1 MTVAVT
7 TPQAPLAAGRAFA
20 SAAALVNRSR
30 TASVGAALLLLLALA
45 GVIVPAVS
53 PYDSFV
59 PAPQTIF
66 QPPDGAHWFG
76 TDINGMDVFTRVFY
90 GARYSFVVAI
100 PTVALA
106 MLLGAPAGLYA
117 GYRGGLVDE
126 LLTRF
131 TDTLRI
137 FPGIILALAIVAAL
151 GPSLLNVIL
160 TLGVLDAAIFARL
173 VRAETIALRRG
184 GIVESAI
191 AAGNPCWRV
200 MWLHVFPNV
209 QQGMIAQMSVRAAWA
224 VRVSATL
231 AFLGIGVQA
240 PTPEWGLMIRQGGE
254 YMLSG
259 QWWVGLF
266 PGLALL
272 VMVLGLNFLGD
283 GLQDILDPRRR
294 AHHD

>member
-1 MTVAVT
+1 MAVT
-7 TPQAPLAAGRAFA
+7 DSLVLSHGASGSLVGRV
-20 SAAALVNRSR
+20 AALANCSR
-30 TASVGAALLLLLALA
+30 IATVGGAILALIA
-45 GVIVPAVS
+45 ATSLILPHLS
-53 PYDSFV
+53 PYDAFA
-59 PAPQTIF
+59 PAPTEVF
-66 QPPDGAHWFG
+66 QPPSAAHWFG

-90 GARYSFVVAI
+90 GARYSFLVAI
-100 PTVALA
+100 PTVLLA

-126 LLTRF
+126 VLMRL

-151 GPSLLNVIL
+151 GPSLLNIIL
-160 TLGVLDAAIFARL
+160 TLGILDAAIFARL
-173 VRAETIALRRG
+173 VRAETIALRKG

-191 AAGNPCWRV
+191 AAGNPAWRV
-200 MWLHVFPNV
+200 MWVHVFPNV
-209 QQGMIAQMSVRAAWA
+209 QQGLIAQTSVRAAWA

-231 AFLGIGVQA
+231 AFFGIGVQP

-259 QWWVGLF
+259 QWWAGLF

-272 VMVLGLNFLGD
+272 LMVLGLNFLGD

-294 AHHD
+294 SREG

>member
-1 MTVAVT
+1 MTVAT
-7 TPQAPLAAGRAFA
+7 GPQQAAVSPGTSFDRF
-20 SAAALVNRSR
+20 
-30 TASVGAALLLLLALA
+30 LALA
-45 GVIVPAVS
+45 TRSRIATVGSVVLIALALLSGLLPALS
-53 PYDSFV
+53 PYDPFV
-59 PAPQTIF
+59 PAPLEIF
-66 QPPDGAHWFG
+66 QAPSARHWFG
-76 TDINGMDVFTRVFY
+76 TDINGMDVFTRVLY
-90 GARYSFVVAI
+90 GARYSFAI
-100 PTVALA
+100 AVPTVVIAI
-106 MLLGAPAGLYA
+106 LLGVPAGLYA
-117 GYRGGLVDE
+117 GYRGGWADE

-160 TLGVLDAAIFARL
+160 TLAVLDAAIFARL
-173 VRAETIALRRG
+173 VRAETIALRRS

-191 AAGNPCWRV
+191 AAGNPHWRV
-200 MWLHVFPNV
+200 MWCHVFPNV
-209 QQGMIAQMSVRAAWA
+209 QQGMIAQISVRAAWA

-231 AFLGIGVQA
+231 AFLGIGVQP

-272 VMVLGLNFLGD
+272 LMVLGLNFLGD

-294 AHHD
+294 AHAD

>member
-1 MTVAVT
+1 MALASTTQDAAVARG
-7 TPQAPLAAGRAFA
+7 ALLAR
-20 SAAALVNRSR
+20 AAALANRSR
-30 TASVGAALLLLLALA
+30 IATVGAAILTLLALA
-45 GVIVPAVS
+45 SLIFPPLS
-53 PYDSFV
+53 PYDPFTPSPLEIFK
-59 PAPQTIF
+59 AP
-66 QPPDGAHWFG
+66 GAGHWFG
-76 TDINGMDVFTRVFY
+76 TDITGMDVFTRVAY
-90 GARYSFVVAI
+90 GARYSFMVAI

-117 GYRGGLVDE
+117 GYRGGLIDE

-160 TLGVLDAAIFARL
+160 TLAILDSAIFARL
-173 VRAETIALRRG
+173 VRAETIALRKS

-191 AAGNPCWRV
+191 AAGNPGWRV

-231 AFLGIGVQA
+231 AFLGIGVQP

-254 YMLSG
+254 YMLTG

-272 VMVLGLNFLGD
+272 LMVLGLNFVGD

-294 AHHD
+294 AHND

>member
-1 MTVAVT
+1 MTIVASSPQISVT
-7 TPQAPLAAGRAFA
+7 TGKP
-20 SAAALVNRSR
+20 SARVIALFNRSR
-30 TASVGAALLLLLALA
+30 IAGIGGATLLLLALSSLLISA
-45 GVIVPAVS
+45 LS
-53 PYDSFV
+53 PYDPLTPS
-59 PAPQTIF
+59 PLEIF
-66 QPPDGAHWFG
+66 QAPNSRHWFG
-76 TDINGMDVFTRVFY
+76 TDINGMDVFTRVLY
-90 GARYSFVVAI
+90 GARYSFVIAV
-100 PTVALA
+100 PTVIIAV
-106 MLLGAPAGLYA
+106 LLGAPIGLYA
-117 GYRGGLVDE
+117 GYRGGLIDE

-151 GPSLLNVIL
+151 GPSIVNVIL
-160 TLGVLDAAIFARL
+160 TLATLDAAIFARL
-173 VRAETIALRRG
+173 VRAETIAVRRS

-191 AAGNPCWRV
+191 AVGNPDWRV

-209 QQGMIAQMSVRAAWA
+209 QQGMIAQTSVRAAWA

-231 AFLGIGVQA
+231 AFLGIGVQP

-272 VMVLGLNFLGD
+272 AMILGLNFVGD
-283 GLQDILDPRRR
+283 GLQDVLDPRRR

>member
-1 MTVAVT
+1 MTITAT
-7 TPQAPLAAGRAFA
+7 ASDTSTPPGGFLAR
-20 SAAALVNRSR
+20 AAALANRSR
-30 TASVGAALLLLLALA
+30 IASLGTAILVLLALTS
-45 GVIVPAVS
+45 VLLPALS
-53 PYDSFV
+53 PYDPFTPSALEV
-59 PAPQTIF
+59 F
-66 QPPDGAHWFG
+66 QPPSVAHWFG
-76 TDINGMDVFTRVFY
+76 TDINGMDVFTRVFF

-100 PTVALA
+100 PTVALSI
-106 MLLGAPAGLYA
+106 LLGTPAGLYA
-117 GYRGGLVDE
+117 GYKGGLVDE

-160 TLGVLDAAIFARL
+160 TLAVLDSAIFARL
-173 VRAETIALRRG
+173 VRAETLALRRG

-191 AAGNPCWRV
+191 AAGNPDWRV

-209 QQGMIAQMSVRAAWA
+209 RQGMIAQMSVRAAWA

-231 AFLGIGVQA
+231 AFLGIGVQP

-254 YMLSG
+254 YMLTG
-259 QWWVGLF
+259 QWWVGLC

-272 VMVLGLNFLGD
+272 AMVLGLNFVGD

-294 AHHD
+294 AHDD

>member
-1 MTVAVT
+1 MTIEASSPQIPVT
-7 TPQAPLAAGRAFA
+7 AGTS
-20 SAAALVNRSR
+20 SARLMALFNRSR
-30 TASVGAALLLLLALA
+30 IASIGGATLLLLALSSLLISA
-45 GVIVPAVS
+45 LS
-53 PYDSFV
+53 PYDPLTPS
-59 PAPQTIF
+59 PLEIF
-66 QPPDGAHWFG
+66 QAPSGRHWFG
-76 TDINGMDVFTRVFY
+76 TDINGMDVFTRVLY
-90 GARYSFVVAI
+90 GARYSFVIAV
-100 PTVALA
+100 PTVIIAV
-106 MLLGAPAGLYA
+106 LLGAPIGLYA
-117 GYRGGLVDE
+117 GYRGGLIDE

-151 GPSLLNVIL
+151 GPSIVNVIL
-160 TLGVLDAAIFARL
+160 TLATLDAAIFARL
-173 VRAETIALRRG
+173 VRSETIAVRKS

-191 AAGNPCWRV
+191 AVGNPDWRV

-209 QQGMIAQMSVRAAWA
+209 QQGMIAQTSVRAAWA

-231 AFLGIGVQA
+231 AFLGIGVQP

-272 VMVLGLNFLGD
+272 AMILGLNFVGD
-283 GLQDILDPRRR
+283 GLQDVLDPRRR
-294 AHHD
+294 AHSD